1 MELWLWVFGG
11 LALGMGILIGF
22 ALCAWLTA
30 GKEADAWAV
39 GYLAGVDDLTALE
52 KSAPAADAVDDL
64 ARILRES
71 QADVIRK
78 DAGETFTGAGAS
90 SVKKYGTTGAC
101 DWHIY
106 KETD

>member
-1 MELWLWVFGG
+1 
-11 LALGMGILIGF
+11 
-22 ALCAWLTA
+22 
-30 GKEADAWAV
+30 
-39 GYLAGVDDLTALE
+39 
-52 KSAPAADAVDDL
+52 
-64 ARILRES
+64 
-71 QADVIRK
+71 VIRK